1 MTINLKNFLSDK
13 SKLSKMGEFQDLK
26 PLDGLEVSSISADLY
41 NNGRDDL
48 ALFYFKE
55 GANYATLSTTNSIVS
70 ETITWNEKSN
80 KKIIKALL
88 VNTKNANTFTGKQ
101 GYEAI
106 DTVAKSLAK
115 NLTLRESKKEE
126 GISETIKIK
135 DLIFASTGVIGETFP
150 GEQIANRINDL
161 VSKLRDDQNKLI
173 WIKTASAIMTTDTK
187 PKLAYEEFTFN
198 NKIIRIAA
206 IAKGSG
212 MIAPNLATMLS
223 FIFTDADIPS
233 NLLKSLLKKAVANTF
248 NAITV
253 DSDQSTNDMVS
264 IFSTR
269 KIKIGHNRGITDP
282 VIQKFEASLKS
293 VCLNLA
299 KQIVVDGEGAKKFL
313 TIKVINAKSISSAK
327 KIAFSVACSPL
338 VKTAVAG
345 EDPNWGRV
353 IMGIGKSG
361 EKVDKNKI
369 SIKFGEFLL
378 AENGAPVENI
388 DLDKIREYM
397 KWDSIFIEINLNS
410 GSDFFECYTCD
421 FTHDY
426 IDINADYKNST

>member
-41 NNGRDDL
+41 KNGRDDL

-55 GANYATLSTTNSIVS
+55 GANYATLTTTNSIVS

-80 KKIIKALL
+80 KKVIKALL

-101 GYEAI
+101 GYEGIEA
-106 DTVAKSLAK
+106 VAKNLAK
-115 NLTLRESKKEE
+115 TLTLRESKKEE
-126 GISETIKIK
+126 GINETIKIK

-150 GEQIANRINDL
+150 SEQISNRLSDL

-187 PKLAYEEFTFN
+187 PKLAYDEFTFN

-206 IAKGSG
+206 VAKGSG

-233 NLLKSLLKKAVANTF
+233 NLLKVLLKKTAANTF

-253 DSDQSTNDMVS
+253 DGDQSTNDMVS

-269 KIKIGHNRGITDP
+269 KIKIGHNRGVSDP
-282 VIQKFEASLKS
+282 VIQKFESSLKN

-313 TIKVINAKSISSAK
+313 TINVINAKSTLSAK
-327 KIAFSVACSPL
+327 KIAFSVANSPL
-338 VKTAVAG
+338 VKTAIAG

-361 EKVDKNKI
+361 EKIDKNKI
-369 SIKFGEFLL
+369 AIKFGEFLL
-378 AENGAPVENI
+378 ADMGAPVENI
-388 DLDKIREYM
+388 DFDKLKEYM
-397 KWDSIFIEINLNS
+397 QWDSISIEINLNF
-410 GSDFFECYTCD
+410 GSETFECYTCD
-421 FTHDY
+421 FTNDY